1 MRDSEGSR
9 LAARFTSVGPLF
21 QNPALDTLLVANE
34 IRTVKA
40 TLLRLASGVTDVRV
54 SPALHAAMPE
64 QLSSM

>member
-1 MRDSEGSR
+1 MRNI
-9 LAARFTSVGPLF
+9 GPLF